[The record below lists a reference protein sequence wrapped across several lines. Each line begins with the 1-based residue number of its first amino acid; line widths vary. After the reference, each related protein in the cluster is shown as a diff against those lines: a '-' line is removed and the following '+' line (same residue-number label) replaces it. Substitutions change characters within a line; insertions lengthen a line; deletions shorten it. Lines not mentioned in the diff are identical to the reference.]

1 MCYDDDD
8 DFDFEPIRDTGFG
21 SWQTP
26 EERREERRQRRNGTY
41 VYDPGECRDVNN
53 PDDPPPSDHTVRL

>member
-8 DFDFEPIRDTGFG
+8 DFNIEPITSSGFG

-26 EERREERRQRRNGTY
+26 EERREDLRRRRNGTY
-41 VYDPGECRDVNN
+41 VYDPGECRDVYS